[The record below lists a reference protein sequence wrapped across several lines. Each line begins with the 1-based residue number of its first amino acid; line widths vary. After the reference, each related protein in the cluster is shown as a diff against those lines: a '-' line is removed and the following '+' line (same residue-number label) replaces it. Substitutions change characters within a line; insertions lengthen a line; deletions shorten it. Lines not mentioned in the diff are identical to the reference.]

1 MSAFYAL
8 AFDDRVELLTDGAIY
23 ADDGTLLDIRRKV
36 WTSDRLPLAI
46 TGRGHSG
53 MVEAMAT
60 AMLFAASIGS
70 FDEAVERIDG
80 VLRRRAEKGAP
91 ADFEVVLVGIS
102 ESRGPVIYY
111 AASRDVHGAGFEP
124 WRLHDVG
131 REFGGGNVV
140 DVSDLYDGDGLLN
153 IGVELFERMRAVPGP
168 NPTRPD
174 LPDLYGIGG
183 HIDWTVVAANG
194 AETMRIWEW
203 PDVIG
208 EPIDP
213 KREGREPGWFD
224 AA

>member
-23 ADDGTLLDIRRKV
+23 ADDGTLLDIRHKV

-46 TGRGHSG
+46 TGRGNFG

-60 AMLFAASIGS
+60 AMLFAASIGT

-102 ESRGPVIYY
+102 ETRGPVIYY
-111 AASRDVHGAGFEP
+111 AASCDAHGAGLEP
-124 WRLHDVG
+124 WQLHDAG
-131 REFGGGNVV
+131 REIGGGNVV
-140 DVSDLYDGDGLLN
+140 DASDLDASDGLLN

-183 HIDWTVVAANG
+183 HLDWTVVAANG

-213 KREGREPGWFD
+213 EREGREPGWLE

>member
-8 AFDDRVELLTDGAIY
+8 ALEDRVELLTDGAIY

-60 AMLFAASIGS
+60 DMLFAASIGS

-111 AASRDVHGAGFEP
+111 AASCDAHGADLEP
-124 WRLHDVG
+124 CRLHDVG
-131 REFGGGNVV
+131 GEIGGGNVV
-140 DVSDLYDGDGLLN
+140 DASDLDASDGLLN

-194 AETMRIWEW
+194 AETVRIWEW

-213 KREGREPGWFD
+213 KREGREPGWLE